1 MGFIYEGQHIR
12 SDAPGNIHYGYVGA
26 AAEWKTST
34 LMYAAG
40 TVQQFS
46 GGNGLP
52 AAQSAFFYGDNPVD
66 QANVL
71 WGINMYYNR

>member
-1 MGFIYEGQHIR
+1 MRLAIFITDMSELLQNG
-12 SDAPGNIHYGYVGA
+12 
-26 AAEWKTST
+26 KTST